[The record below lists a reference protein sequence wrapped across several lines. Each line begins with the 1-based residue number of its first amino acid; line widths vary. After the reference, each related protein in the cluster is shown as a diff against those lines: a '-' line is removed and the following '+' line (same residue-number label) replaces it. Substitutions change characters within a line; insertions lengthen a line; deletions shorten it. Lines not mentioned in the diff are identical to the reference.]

1 MAREISITF
10 ALNAALKGGFTA
22 AFQSAAASARGVAS
36 AVREMERSP
45 TGRLGAS
52 IASQREKIKG
62 LSGSLKDA
70 RATLVALQNQAQATG
85 GGTRMLARQIAQAES
100 RVNNLSSS
108 LNRQLG
114 TWRETTAEAATV
126 GGSVRRLADE
136 YANLQAKMERAKKIS
151 SSLHANQ
158 AQADNLRSQR
168 ADLQGRLLST
178 AATTASVALPV
189 KLAISAEDT
198 FADLRKVMDAPEEV
212 MQQVFADAQAM
223 SSRTGKSFEDVV
235 AIMTAA
241 AQAGLGKTREELLGV
256 ADQAVKMSIAWG
268 VSAERAGKSLATW
281 QASMGLTAEQARHT
295 GDVINALSNE
305 MNAEAG
311 DIDAIF
317 TRLGPM
323 MKESGM
329 ATQDIAALATAFK
342 AAGAEVEVSGT
353 AMKNFVKAMAAGS
366 AGLTDE
372 KAGIYKYLQIDPN
385 QLQKQLYTDSKGA
398 ILRVLKALKKVNPEE
413 LNSISSKLFGEE
425 SIAAIS
431 PLMGQIDQLEK
442 AYKIANGKVDG
453 SVDAEYTNRMK
464 TTATSISQMN
474 QSLRNLGITA
484 GKTLLPA
491 VGAVARGITTVVGHI
506 SSLVERFPGLSSA
519 VMVTGAAIAA
529 FAVGS
534 LALGLVMNTV
544 RTSVNSVRGVMLR
557 LASSQ
562 MAATTSTGVLSGAS
576 GIFSGIATMA
586 GKAARSFAGGARSIA
601 SSSTLA
607 AVKTGI
613 MSVATGAFAAASKIA
628 GAGARFFAGGLR
640 SIFVATGVGAL
651 LVGLGFAIN
660 LLIDNW
666 DSVVDAMSGAWTW
679 VTDTWGR
686 LGVFFTELGKNLSPI
701 FSEIWNDVCG
711 LAASAKD
718 AVVGVWNGIAGFFG
732 GLWSGVTS
740 AAATAWQG
748 LAGLASTSVAGVIA
762 VWNGI
767 VSIFSG
773 IGRKI
778 AGVFSGA
785 WNGITSIWNNAAS
798 FFSGAGNGITA
809 AFAQAKNG
817 LVAVW
822 SGVTVFFAGLW
833 NRVIAGVSFIGQAF
847 RTVFSSAC
855 DAVAG
860 VCKNTAAF
868 FSGLWSGI
876 VSIASGA
883 SQAITSFFTSAYDS
897 VLAVWNGA
905 NAFFS
910 SVGAGII
917 GVFIWLGDSIVTV
930 WSGVSSFFAG
940 IWNGLAAG
948 ASWLSQ
954 TVISFFAGAYN
965 GIAAIWNGAIAIFS
979 AIGQSIV
986 GVFSWASDSVV
997 GAWLGMSD
1005 FFAGVGAFISQTFSG
1020 CWEFVIG
1027 IATWAYD
1034 GIASIWNG
1042 AVEFFSGI
1050 VSGISGVFTGLFDWL
1065 REKFAWVFSTI
1076 NAVSGFVGK
1085 ITGAVTNAWNKAF
1098 GDKEAEKGAGKNPA
1112 TSTAAATPGEKPLA
1126 PNAKA
1131 ALEKPS
1137 AAKNAIEKPAAP
1149 IANQPIKLHGQNT
1162 GAQPAVSAAQSAAE
1176 NPAAKVA
1183 RPVPP
1188 RREQSYAKF
1197 KEQEEAAKKQGKKSS
1212 GGGSSR
1218 SGSGRATGGSSAT
1231 TPGASAVS
1239 GATQKSGPITVVT
1252 LAGDN
1257 NAPQTVFIPAQTRQ
1271 ERPVMTTATGQASP
1285 SPKQPPVFSA
1295 PLKMPA
1301 VQAARSAAEVP
1312 RALPQTPALI
1322 SGKTG
1327 RPPNGGQPASIQIEL
1342 SQQFD
1347 LIAQDAAVVRKVM
1360 ESLKPDFEAL
1370 VRRSLEKLQSDRRR
1384 TAYAQ

>member
-10 ALNAALKGGFTA
+10 ALNASLKGGFTA

-36 AVREMERSP
+36 AVREMERSS

-70 RATLVALQNQAQATG
+70 RATLATLQNQAQAAG

-100 RVNNLSSS
+100 RVNNLSGA
-108 LNRQLG
+108 LNRQLSA
-114 TWRETTAEAATV
+114 WKETTAEAATV

-136 YANLQAKMERAKKIS
+136 YANLQARMERGRKLS
-151 SSLHANQ
+151 GVLHANQ
-158 AQADNLRSQR
+158 AQGDNLRNQR

-198 FADLRKVMDAPEEV
+198 FADLRKVMDAPEDV

-223 SSRTGKSFEDVV
+223 SSKTGKSFEDVIT
-235 AIMTAA
+235 IMTSA

-268 VSAERAGKSLATW
+268 VSVEQAGKSLATW
-281 QASMGLTAEQARHT
+281 RSSMQMTDEEAKHTAN
-295 GDVINALSNE
+295 VINALSNS

-311 DIDAIF
+311 EIDQIF
-317 TRLGPM
+317 TRMGPM
-323 MKESGM
+323 MASAGM

-342 AAGAEVEVSGT
+342 AAGAQVEVSGT
-353 AMKNFVKAMAAGS
+353 AMKNFSNVMVAGK
-366 AGLTDE
+366 AGLTDAKKNIFMFLE
-372 KAGIYKYLQIDPN
+372 IDPDE
-385 QLQKQLYTDSKGA
+385 LQEQFYTDAKGA
-398 ILRVLKALKKVNPEE
+398 IMRVLEALKNVKADERSNVAAG
-413 LNSISSKLFGEE
+413 LFGQE

-431 PLMGQIDQLEK
+431 PLLKNLDLLKESF
-442 AYKIANGKVDG
+442 KIANGNVGG
-453 SVDAEYTNRMK
+453 SVDDEYANRMK

-484 GKTLLPA
+484 GKALLPA
-491 VGAVARGITTVVGHI
+491 VGAVARGITGVVGKI
-506 SSLVERFPGLSSA
+506 GNLVERFPGLSSA

-534 LALGLVMNTV
+534 LALGLILNTV

-557 LASSQ
+557 LAASQ
-562 MAATTSTGVLSGAS
+562 VTATASTGGLSGAS
-576 GIFSGIATMA
+576 GLFSGIATMA
-586 GKAARSFAGGARSIA
+586 GKSARSFAGGARSIA

-613 MSVATGAFAAASKIA
+613 MSVATGAFAAASRIA

-640 SIFVATGVGAL
+640 SILVATGVGAL

-660 LLIDNW
+660 LLVDNW
-666 DSVVDAMSGAWTW
+666 DSVVGAMAGAWTW

-686 LGVFFTELGKNLSPI
+686 LGIFFTELGKNLSPI
-701 FSEIWNDVCG
+701 FSELWNDVCE

-718 AVVGVWNGIAGFFG
+718 TMARLWSGIAGFFS
-732 GLWSGVTS
+732 GLWNSVTS
-740 AAATAWQG
+740 GTATFWQG
-748 LAGLASTSVAGVIA
+748 LVSLSSISVTGVIA
-762 VWNGI
+762 
-767 VSIFSG
+767 
-773 IGRKI
+773 
-778 AGVFSGA
+778 A
-785 WNGITSIWNNAAS
+785 W
-798 FFSGAGNGITA
+798 
-809 AFAQAKNG
+809 
-817 LVAVW
+817 
-822 SGVTVFFAGLW
+822 
-833 NRVIAGVSFIGQAF
+833 
-847 RTVFSSAC
+847 
-855 DAVAG
+855 D
-860 VCKNTAAF
+860 
-868 FSGLWSGI
+868 
-876 VSIASGA
+876 
-883 SQAITSFFTSAYDS
+883 
-897 VLAVWNGA
+897 
-905 NAFFS
+905 
-910 SVGAGII
+910 
-917 GVFIWLGDSIVTV
+917 
-930 WSGVSSFFAG
+930 GVSSFFAG
-940 IWNGLAAG
+940 IWSDLAAG

-954 TVISFFAGAYN
+954 TFFSFFAGAYN
-965 GIAAIWNGAIAIFS
+965 GVASIWSGATAVFS
-979 AIGQSIV
+979 TIGQSIA
-986 GVFSWASDSVV
+986 GAFSWASASVV
-997 GAWLGMSD
+997 GAWLGVSD

-1020 CWEFVIG
+1020 CWEFVLG

-1050 VSGISGVFTGLFDWL
+1050 VSSISGVFTGLFDWL

-1076 NAVSGFVGK
+1076 SAVSGFVGK

-1098 GDKEAEKGAGKNPA
+1098 GDKEAEKGTGDNPA

-1126 PNAKA
+1126 PNAMNA
-1131 ALEKPS
+1131 VHKPPTP
-1137 AAKNAIEKPAAP
+1137 KGTIEKPAAP
-1149 IANQPIKLHGQNT
+1149 
-1162 GAQPAVSAAQSAAE
+1162 VAQSASAKPIMPTIKGE
-1176 NPAAKVA
+1176 VAHPAAPVA
-1183 RPVPP
+1183 KSAGEKPAT
-1188 RREQSYAKF
+1188 QIAKSENQGGKSF
-1197 KEQEEAAKKQGKKSS
+1197 SEFMEKQGAAKKQGKKSS

-1218 SGSGRATGGSSAT
+1218 SGSGRATGGSSTT
-1231 TPGASAVS
+1231 TPGASAAS
-1239 GATQKSGPITVVT
+1239 GTTQKSGTVTVVT

-1271 ERPVMTTATGQASP
+1271 ERPVMVTANGQTSP
-1285 SPKQPPVFSA
+1285 SPKQPPVFSE

-1301 VQAARSAAEVP
+1301 VQAARSAAEAP
-1312 RALPQTPALI
+1312 RALPKTPALI
-1322 SGKTG
+1322 SGKSGT
-1327 RPPNGGQPASIQIEL
+1327 PPNGGQPASIQIEL

-1347 LIAQDAAVVRKVM
+1347 LIAQDASAVRKVM

-1370 VRRSLEKLQSDRRR
+1370 VRRALNKINSDKRR